1 MSPANIFFIV
11 LFVIVFIIGL
21 GIIIRSK
28 AINTW
33 AFDFSTRN
41 VKGPQDAPYSEGFR
55 RASLWIFRA
64 VGLLLMVEA
73 VLTLFYYFSNLH
85 R

>member
-1 MSPANIFFIV
+1 
-11 LFVIVFIIGL
+11 VIVFFIGL

-28 AINTW
+28 AINIW

-41 VKGPQDAPYSEGFR
+41 VKGLNDAPYSEGFR
-55 RASLWIFRA
+55 RASLWILRT

-73 VLTLFYYFSNLH
+73 ILTLFYFFANLH